1 MDEDVREQ
9 GSRSGLVI
17 GMRKTAAPST
27 ATMNPSRSRVE
38 GSIGRRR
45 DRRAR
50 QGLLL
55 RLLQGARGLLVEA
68 GGVFEV
74 WAEHLRRRRAAPRR
88 AGCWPRRPV
97 WRWRPFRRQTRHR
110 PRRSPWRAAVREH
123 RRWIAARIMTSGSRT
138 RSAVPMIVE
147 TKLMAHSLLRREWEE
162 AGGSRCGGGATRRR
176 PGRLPPSSIG
186 ERAREPGRRQRLD
199 LQNGHAL
206 SRRFG

>member
-55 RLLQGARGLLVEA
+55 RLLQGARVLLVEA
-68 GGVFEV
+68 GGVFKV
-74 WAEHLRRRRAAPRR
+74 WAEHLREEGGRHPVVPDAGRVGLFGDGGHFVGKPGIVLGVRR
-88 AGCWPRRPV
+88 GEQ
-97 WRWRPFRRQTRHR
+97 RW
-110 PRRSPWRAAVREH
+110 
-123 RRWIAARIMTSGSRT
+123 RWIAARIMTSGSRT